1 MYGDISLKQDWNA
14 LETLLSDY
22 RVATILCSNQSLKTR
37 FISRMLSSS
46 RPKNKVISYI
56 DIDTMF
62 TVFLEDH
69 SNISY
74 ANHLY
79 LFRPRGED
87 LDDVIKE
94 ICSLNTLIETVIFDS
109 VTSFYNLQGQ
119 GVSSSSV
126 NRKLGLYLALLK
138 MTVSRSNGRI
148 LFTSMGR
155 ARKMK
160 WGDSWYLSY
169 AGGKLLRRRSD
180 LILELNYGTTYS
192 EVSILKCQGE
202 YLNGA
207 SLKLDTEYI

>member
-1 MYGDISLKQDWNA
+1 MYGDISLKQNWNV
-14 LETLLSDY
+14 LDTLLLDY
-22 RVATILCSNQSLKTR
+22 KVATILCSNQSLKTK
-37 FISRMLSSS
+37 FISRILSSS
-46 RPKNKVISYI
+46 SANNKVISYI

-69 SNISY
+69 PNISY
-74 ANHLY
+74 AKHLY

-94 ICSLNTLIETVIFDS
+94 ICSLNTLIDNVFFDS

-138 MTVSRSNGRI
+138 MAVSRSNGKI
-148 LFTSMGR
+148 LFTSMRR
-155 ARKMK
+155 ARKIK
-160 WGDSWYLSY
+160 GEESWHLSY

-180 LILELNYGTTYS
+180 LILELEYGPTYS
-192 EVSILKCQGE
+192 LVSVLKYHGK

-207 SLKLDTEYI
+207 SLKLDVEYI